1 MKICVLADVH
11 FDHPNCYR
19 EEFLEAISLIAPKM
33 DVIVLNGDFLDSTSN
48 KTRKLFEEFLEL
60 AKKENFLT
68 KLFFVRSS
76 SHHDG
81 VLDEFWD
88 LAMNDYAEFSTN
100 IGKVICI
107 HGNKV
112 GLHLDEKG
120 SEELAAI
127 KAKEILIEK
136 GRKWL
141 PKITQEHHVI
151 FSHLHRRF
159 YNERKRVY
167 GTGCW
172 IPAKDRRSEKVT
184 MIIDDE
190 DKNDTISNNTLAQLR
205 EKYQQKH

>member
-1 MKICVLADVH
+1 MRFSVLADVH
-11 FDHPNCYR
+11 FDHPNCFR
-19 EEFLEAISLIAPKM
+19 KEFLEAIALISPKM
-33 DVIVLNGDFLDSTSN
+33 DIIVLNGDLMDSTSE
-48 KTRKLFEEFLEL
+48 KARKLFEEFLEH
-60 AKKENFLT
+60 ARKEKFLT

-76 SHHDG
+76 SVHDG
-81 VLDEFWD
+81 VLDDFWD

-100 IGKVICI
+100 VGKVICI

-112 GLHLDEKG
+112 GLHAIEKG
-120 SEELAAI
+120 NEELAAI
-127 KAKEILIEK
+127 KAKEGLIKK
-136 GRKWL
+136 GRNWL

-172 IPAKDRRSEKVT
+172 IPTKDKRNEKIT

-190 DKNDTISNNTLAQLR
+190 DKKDPISNNTLAQLR
-205 EKYQQKH
+205 EKYQ